1 MRIALLVGA
10 SMVIGTFSGLT
21 AAPVAA
27 QSIAVGQT
35 VRSALSATDARWTDG
50 TLFDC
55 WVFDAPAGAYTVDLT
70 SEDFDANLG
79 VGKGSDCTADLAA
92 SNDDGDLGTN
102 SHLEFAT
109 DGGPWFI
116 FASTYAAGEEG
127 DYQLRLVA
135 GGNPGLAEFLAPAW
149 KFELYDREG
158 GAEHLVNVLC
168 AALDTIDLVRSLEA
182 LTEEARDARIAK
194 NDRYAAAAVAS
205 GAGLGFS
212 REQVGEQISGDVD
225 RFLVT
230 GADLAASYREC
241 PAL

>member
-1 MRIALLVGA
+1 MRMALIMGA
-10 SMVIGTFSGLT
+10 SMVMASFGVLT

-35 VRSALSATDARWTDG
+35 IRSELSASDPQWTDG
-50 TLFDC
+50 THFDC
-55 WVFDAPAGAYTVDLT
+55 WVFDAPAGAYTVDLM

-92 SNDDGDLGTN
+92 SNDDANLGTD

-116 FASTYAAGEEG
+116 FASTYAAGEVG

-135 GGNPGLAEFLAPAW
+135 GGNPGLAEFLTPAW
-149 KFELYDREG
+149 QVELYDREG
-158 GAEHLVNVLC
+158 GTEHLVNVLC

-182 LTEEARDARIAK
+182 LSEQERDTRIAK
-194 NDRYAAAAVAS
+194 NDRYASAAFAS

-230 GADLAASYREC
+230 GGDLAASYAEC